1 MSKSYAKNI
10 KLGIC
15 TGSNTEFY
23 RDRRKHQRRV
33 NSNRIKNV
41 LANNEIEEFDDKYIP
56 YNIPKRDDW
65 EEPTDGTVIL
75 SPKDVKELDGY
86 NIYVTKNNKIKR

>member
-10 KLGIC
+10 KVGIC